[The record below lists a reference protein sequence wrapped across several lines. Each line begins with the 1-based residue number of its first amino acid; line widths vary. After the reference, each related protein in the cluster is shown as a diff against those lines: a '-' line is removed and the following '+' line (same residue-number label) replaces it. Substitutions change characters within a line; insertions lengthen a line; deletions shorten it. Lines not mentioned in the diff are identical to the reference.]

1 MICSVL
7 GPSLVDLGYILSTT
21 FSQVSLITTVTSLGY
36 CIGALV
42 GGFAFQYLNRQ
53 LFVIIFMSITS
64 LVCAFFPFSPSLI
77 IFLTL
82 GVVFSFGNG
91 TLDVAQNTWYIEMWP
106 EHSNSV
112 LQLAQFMYGLGMIV
126 APIIEEPYLT
136 GDPTENNATDHD
148 TFIDFNSITG
158 YDILTLFHH
167 HKRNVSGHHKHNIS
181 DHETHTITRHG
192 RRMLLAKPF
201 AVIGIV
207 QLSAIILLMLMY
219 CYKKYEPP
227 TQVENNN
234 SETKLFESAPKL
246 LNILMITLISMFLG
260 FYISVE
266 YCHFSYLVSYA
277 QYKMKMTASD
287 GALLQSVQSASYT
300 AMRAVGALIAL
311 KLSPEKMIIIHL
323 AVVIGSNVG
332 LLFCSHSR
340 TLFWVFNIVLGAGF
354 STMWGSIFS
363 FAEQYLVFGNFA
375 GTMLITMSGGLSM
388 ISLYFVGNLI
398 ESHPEILI
406 YFNLINGLL
415 SVILFLFVKI
425 IIVTWSRR
433 TWNIQKVKVSKKRLS
448 ITSIGAT
455 VSYLSRNSN

>member
-21 FSQVSLITTVTSLGY
+21 FSQVSLITTTTSLGY

-42 GGFAFQYLNRQ
+42 GGLAFQYMNRQ

-64 LVCAFFPFSPSLI
+64 LSCAFYPFSPSLI
-77 IFLTL
+77 IFLAL
-82 GVVFSFGNG
+82 GIVFSFGNG
-91 TLDVAQNTWYIEMWP
+91 TLDVAQNTWYIEMWQ
-106 EHSNSV
+106 EHSNSI
-112 LQLAQFMYGLGMIV
+112 LQLAQFMYGLGTIV
-126 APIIEEPYLT
+126 APIIEGPYLT
-136 GDPTENNATDHD
+136 GDTDGNNATDD
-148 TFIDFNSITG
+148 DDIFI
-158 YDILTLFHH
+158 LFRH
-167 HKRNVSGHHKHNIS
+167 HKHNVSGHHKHNIS
-181 DHETHTITRHG
+181 GHETHTVTPHDRS
-192 RRMLLAKPF
+192 MLLSKPF
-201 AVIGIV
+201 AVIGGV
-207 QLSAIILLMLMY
+207 QLSAILLLLLMY

-227 TQVENNN
+227 TKIQNNE
-234 SETKLFESAPKL
+234 SGTKLFQSAPKS
-246 LNILMITLISMFLG
+246 LNILMITLISTFLG
-260 FYISVE
+260 FYISIE

-311 KLSPEKMIIIHL
+311 KLSPEHMIIIHL
-323 AVVIGSNVG
+323 AVVIGSNVA

-340 TLFWVFNIVLGAGF
+340 ILFWVFNIILGAGF

-388 ISLYFVGNLI
+388 ISLYFVGILI
-398 ESHPEILI
+398 ESHPQILI
-406 YFNLINGLL
+406 YFNLINGLI
-415 SVILFLFVKI
+415 SIILFFLIKI
-425 IIVTWSRR
+425 IIVIWSRR
-433 TWNIQKVKVSKKRLS
+433 AWNIQKVKLSKQRLS
-448 ITSIGAT
+448 VTSIGAT